1 MKAFLTHKSL
11 NMSIGL
17 IPVIICMICCLFF
30 PDRMVLY
37 AGSVGSILY
46 VLYRQIKPT
55 VYQPNLVLLYGTLA
69 LFITSVMKGTGDNW
83 LIPDNTISITL
94 EIFILSL
101 SLSYILA
108 PGWYQKFFSYF
119 HFQIPEVNS
128 WAMRVIAFLSGIH
141 LLVFSL
147 LYLFFNP
154 LPSYLLYIFEQ
165 ILPPVLYIACMA
177 LNAVL
182 ITLMYTVY
190 EKMPSLRIAPV
201 CNGKIYVVPR
211 TDEKYMGLDLPIE
224 GYICGGNIEANHYAK
239 TMLAKDYGKYLTGN
253 PEPRFSLKYMMN
265 IPDGKRTVLL
275 YVLPLNDES
284 EIHFP
289 EGKFVTPEE
298 IESHVDLYS
307 TFLKEEIDHLSVV
320 AKMWEEFK

>member
-1 MKAFLTHKSL
+1 MKSFLTHKSL

-30 PDRMVLY
+30 PDRVVLY
-37 AGSVGSILY
+37 AGSLGSIVY
-46 VLYRQIKPT
+46 VLYRQIRPT

-69 LFITSVMKGTGDNW
+69 LFITSVMKGIGDNW
-83 LIPDNTISITL
+83 LIPDNTTSITL

-119 HFQIPEVNS
+119 HFQVPAVNS
-128 WAMRVIAFLSGIH
+128 WAMRVVAFLSGIH

-147 LYLFFNP
+147 LYLFLNP
-154 LPSYLLYIFEQ
+154 LPSCILYIFEQ
-165 ILPPVLYIACMA
+165 ILPPILYITCIV
-177 LNAVL
+177 LNDVL
-182 ITLMYTVY
+182 INIVYTVY

-211 TDEKYMGLDLPIE
+211 TDDKYMGLDLPIE
-224 GYICGGNIEANHYAK
+224 GYIYGCNIEADRYAK
-239 TMLAKDYGKYLTGN
+239 KMLAKDYGKYLTGT
-253 PEPRFSLKYMMN
+253 PEPRFSLKYLMN
-265 IPDGKRTVLL
+265 IPDGKRAVLL

-298 IESHVDLYS
+298 IENHPDRYS